1 VLRLFDFL
9 ITFGSHLFIKFWN
22 VNKLWVL
29 EFLKIFRMKDPFFC
43 FFSKM
48 RQIKPKVL
56 GKEGLTHRWVVIYF
70 VQ

>member
-22 VNKLWVL
+22 VNNLWVL
-29 EFLKIFRMKDPFFC
+29 DFLKIFRMKDPLVFF
-43 FFSKM
+43 FFVHPKM

-56 GKEGLTHRWVVIYF
+56 GKEGLTHR
-70 VQ
+70 